1 MMKNFLLIILLA
13 FSIACGGSTA
23 STKKGTTVSANT
35 NFFSEKVE
43 KKVYKE
49 KDLEMVVVEDAP
61 ARNPE
66 GEKQTW
72 LYLDEV
78 APYNGI
84 LLNPDGIAYILSEY
98 EALKLRSG
106 AALEKQRQSDLAKLN
121 LEIGQLVLELETA
134 EKKGNIVIRGRDEEI
149 KRLQKINQDIR
160 EDKSDIW
167 NDVFLAAGS
176 GVAGILVGLLI
187 YFVAQ

>member
-1 MMKNFLLIILLA
+1 MMKNFLLIMLLI
-13 FSIACGGSTA
+13 FSVACASGGA
-23 STKKGTTVSANT
+23 SVKRNPTTPTNA
-35 NFFSEKVE
+35 NFFSERTE

-49 KDLEMVVVEDAP
+49 KDLEKVVVEDAP
-61 ARNPE
+61 ARNPV

-72 LYLDEV
+72 LYLDEP
-78 APYNGI
+78 APYNGV
-84 LLNPDGIAYILSEY
+84 LLNPDGMAYILSEY
-98 EALKLRSG
+98 EALKLRSN

-121 LEIGQLVLELETA
+121 LEVGQLTLELETL

-160 EDKSDIW
+160 EDKSNVW

-176 GVAGILVGLLI
+176 GAIGILIGLLI
-187 YFVAQ
+187 YSVAN